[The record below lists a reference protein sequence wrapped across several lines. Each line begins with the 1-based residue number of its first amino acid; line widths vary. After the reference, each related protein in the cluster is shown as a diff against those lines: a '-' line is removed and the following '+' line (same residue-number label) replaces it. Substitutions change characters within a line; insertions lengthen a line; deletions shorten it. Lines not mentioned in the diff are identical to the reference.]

1 MLRSSAS
8 RAVVATVATAVVT
21 LTVGVAPASSAAPS
35 RQAPTRA
42 PSAAA
47 RVVEVRP
54 GTGTLQRAVDL
65 ARPGDVLA
73 LHAGT
78 YRGRV
83 FVAVSGTEAAPIVV
97 RPFGD
102 GAVTVT
108 ESFEPADCAAT
119 QPNVNRTLMLR
130 EGVDWW
136 TFEGLRVVG
145 GVWVSG
151 TNFSAPAAWIK
162 EMTKRKGDWQTRR
175 SLPGRGYVGGRT
187 AVPDPAAAPGVY
199 AALSRTLGVPLD
211 PATGIRLLDNDIS
224 GRGIHVALG
233 TRGAITGN
241 TVHDVECGIGPGI
254 WLNTYSDFWDIS
266 RNTVS
271 RVADSRWLHY
281 MQEGIRTGSASSYNT
296 VSDNVVT
303 ELPTDGRG
311 ITTDID
317 ASFNTFSHNTV
328 RGVDIGLNDQE
339 SGWGNVWRGNLVVDN
354 RGAGMVFRG
363 ADAKL
368 RQPSLNSSTLA
379 AVVVCNVAPTSSLA
393 AGALM
398 SSTFTDN
405 TFRQVSLATN
415 LTSYWGRY
423 GNTWNG
429 RTALPPAR
437 PKPAPP
443 GACPPAGARTGA
455 PAPAAG

>member
-1 MLRSSAS
+1 MHRSRAC
-8 RAVVATVATAVVT
+8 RAVVAAVATAAVTVVA
-21 LTVGVAPASSAAPS
+21 TVGVAPASSAVPL
-35 RQAPTRA
+35 TRA
-42 PSAAA
+42 PSTPV

-363 ADAKL
+363 ADARL